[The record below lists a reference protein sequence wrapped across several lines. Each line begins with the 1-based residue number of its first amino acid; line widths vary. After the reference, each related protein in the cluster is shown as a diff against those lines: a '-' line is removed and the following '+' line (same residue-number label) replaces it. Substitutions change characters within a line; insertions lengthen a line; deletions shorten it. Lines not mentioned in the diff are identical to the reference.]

1 MKVQTTKDRLDNL
14 IHALIRTFKFGVKM
28 LEKVLKGEDI

>member
-1 MKVQTTKDRLDNL
+1 MKIQTTRDKLDNL

-28 LEKVLKGEDI
+28 LEKVLKGEEI